1 MSNNLKRSV
10 MTTHIEELKIKPL
23 WQMTG
28 AEFLLLT
35 QAPTTEKCSVVE
47 NAPQPISEKKYTL
60 PEAAEYCRMAEPTFR
75 TYLNK
80 REVTGCKLGKSWLFT
95 QNDLDTFLNRYRV
108 KSKSEI
114 EQVSN
119 TILRRA
125 R

>member
-1 MSNNLKRSV
+1 MANEVLTFNELPNAVTTISNKLGEL
-10 MTTHIEELKIKPL
+10 EELIKGSLKPSVS
-23 WQMTG
+23 
-28 AEFLLLT
+28 T
-35 QAPTTEKCSVVE
+35 QKETY
-47 NAPQPISEKKYTL
+47 YTL

-114 EQVSN
+114 EQASN
-119 TILRRA
+119 NILRRA
-125 R
+125 K

>member
-1 MSNNLKRSV
+1 
-10 MTTHIEELKIKPL
+10 MTIHIDQLREKPL

-35 QAPTTEKCSVVE
+35 QTPTTDKCSMVE

-75 TYLNK
+75 TYLSK
-80 REVTGCKLGKSWLFT
+80 REVSGCKLGKPWLFT

-114 EQVSN
+114 EQASEI
-119 TILRRA
+119 ILRRA